1 MNNTP
6 QNRIIVLKFYVSTLL
21 IDQQILKTTE
31 AGFRND
37 FLVRQIWIK
46 LRIKTRTFTILN
58 DLLKFGKILVHH
70 KP

>member
-31 AGFRND
+31 TGLRND
-37 FLVRQIWIK
+37 FLVRQIWI
-46 LRIKTRTFTILN
+46 
-58 DLLKFGKILVHH
+58 
-70 KP
+70 